1 MRNLVSNSNDEY
13 ILIKRRMLFLL
24 KSMIGLHT
32 PNQLGW
38 EQSQGMKS
46 MQIVQLFSVEG
57 NMAQTNQIKIFNCF
71 TETTEY

>member
-1 MRNLVSNSNDEY
+1 
-13 ILIKRRMLFLL
+13 
-24 KSMIGLHT
+24 MIGLHT